1 MMAALAVALMP
12 ASAQYKMQVELNNG
26 YVTDFYV
33 SEIKQIIWSY
43 DNPGQGG
50 GEEDEPTVTGD
61 ATDITNYTATITAW
75 ANNIRDNLSQ
85 DLEVG
90 IIYTAEGTPSKSN
103 GKRKTVLKSDIAEDG
118 RYSVT
123 LTGLSPSTTYYYR
136 SYVYQS
142 GLWFYGKVKS
152 FTTEGQGVKF
162 AASSVSNVTCFSA
175 KVSSGFTISESTSYS
190 SLSYGI
196 CYGNSPEP
204 TTSDSKVTGGS
215 RNSDGSYAVTLRALA
230 GGTVYYYRPYAIIDG
245 YVSYGHSSSFRT
257 ADDNVVETV
266 GIDEE
271 TQIVTCRLT
280 IGGGA
285 YSTLALGVCWNNSS
299 DGTEPTVDDRTATA
313 NEVDDEN
320 LYQVTIVPRTG
331 QNNYRAYVL
340 IDGIPHYGTTKSFDI
355 KKVCEYVDLGLP
367 SGTLWATCN
376 VGADK
381 PEDYGDY
388 YAWGETE
395 EKSYYDWS
403 TYKYC
408 KGDYNELTKYCS
420 DSSYGYNGYTDNR
433 TVLEPDDDVAHVKW
447 GGDWRMP
454 TDAEWSELRSSSNCT
469 WTWYGR
475 GNTEFGGT
483 AGYKVTSRKS
493 GYESNFIFLPA
504 AGYRLDG
511 SLGFVGSDGNY
522 WSASLYESSPGSAWR
537 VNFYSRNYG
546 WYGIDRDL
554 GLSVRPVCP

>member
-1 MMAALAVALMP
+1 M
-12 ASAQYKMQVELNNG
+12 
-26 YVTDFYV
+26 
-33 SEIKQIIWSY
+33 
-43 DNPGQGG
+43 
-50 GEEDEPTVTGD
+50 
-61 ATDITNYTATITAW
+61 
-75 ANNIRDNLSQ
+75 
-85 DLEVG
+85 
-90 IIYTAEGTPSKSN
+90 
-103 GKRKTVLKSDIAEDG
+103 
-118 RYSVT
+118 
-123 LTGLSPSTTYYYR
+123 
-136 SYVYQS
+136 
-142 GLWFYGKVKS
+142 
-152 FTTEGQGVKF
+152 
-162 AASSVSNVTCFSA
+162 
-175 KVSSGFTISESTSYS
+175 
-190 SLSYGI
+190 
-196 CYGNSPEP
+196 
-204 TTSDSKVTGGS
+204 TGGS
-215 RNSDGSYAVTLRALA
+215 RDSDGSYAVTLRALA

-245 YVSYGHSSSFRT
+245 YVSYGQSSSFRT

-299 DGTEPTVDDRTATA
+299 DGREPTVDDRKATA

-320 LYQVTIVPRTG
+320 LYQVTISPKIG

-340 IDGIPHYGTTKSFDI
+340 IDGIPHYGAVRSFSKSTI
-355 KKVCEYVDLGLP
+355 NTAGHNYVDLGLP

-381 PEDYGDY
+381 PEDYGGY

-408 KGDYNELTKYCS
+408 KGSLPILTKYCNK
-420 DSSYGYNGYTDNR
+420 SSYGYNGFTDTG
-433 TVLEPDDDVAHVKW
+433 TVLESGDDVAHVKW

-469 WTWYGR
+469 WTWYGS

-493 GYESNFIFLPA
+493 GYESDFIFLPA
-504 AGYRLDG
+504 SGYRYYG
-511 SLGFVGSDGNY
+511 SLYDVGSYGNY
-522 WSASLYESSPGSAWR
+522 WSSSLYESGPDCAWNVDFGSGYYDRGRYGR
-537 VNFYSRNYG
+537 VV
-546 WYGIDRDL
+546 
-554 GLSVRPVCP
+554 GLSVRPVWP